1 MLAAGVEMK
10 VVQETLGHTS
20 SAFTADTYTSVF
32 PEVAKA
38 AAEKTA
44 ALLSNDG
51 EEARPADTS
60 SHSLR
65 DLTGLIGPVSD
76 HQGRDLLLV
85 TSRHMYPSRGSRR
98 RSRSHARYA

>member
-1 MLAAGVEMK
+1 VAMK

-44 ALLSNDG
+44 ALLSTNDG
-51 EEARPADTS
+51 EEARRADVIPLTS
-60 SHSLR
+60 
-65 DLTGLIGPVSD
+65 
-76 HQGRDLLLV
+76 
-85 TSRHMYPSRGSRR
+85 
-98 RSRSHARYA
+98 